1 MYWEDE
7 LSHNI
12 TSLEQLKE
20 YIDLSPEEEIEIAK
34 VINKHPMSITRYY
47 LKLITQNN
55 TLSPIYR
62 IVIPSCDERDR
73 LGSYDTSGEKLH
85 TKFRG
90 FQHKYPQTALIL
102 ATNRCA
108 SYCRFCFR
116 KRMVGLGNAEVLHR
130 LDNACNYI
138 AEHKEIDN
146 VLITGGDPLILPNSI
161 LREFIEKLLSI
172 EHIDFIRFGTRIPV
186 VLPSRIHSDR
196 EFLDMIENYNRG
208 HKKIYFVT
216 HFNHPDEITDQSS
229 RAIAELIRRGSVVSN
244 QTVLLREI
252 NDSPGVLAQLMKS
265 LTRMG
270 IVPYYIFQCRP
281 VKHTRK
287 RFQTTLKDGYEIVSK
302 TNAMINGHAKRF
314 RYIMSHKRGKIE
326 ILAIEGNTIFL
337 KQHQFK
343 DKRYADKFYKKR
355 LPNNASWFD
364 ELEPLQ

>member
-7 LSHNI
+7 LKYNI
-12 TSLEQLKE
+12 TSLEQLRE
-20 YIDLSPEEEIEIAK
+20 YIDMSPDEEIEIAK
-34 VINKHPMSITRYY
+34 VIKKHPMSITRYY
-47 LKLITQNN
+47 MKLIVQNN
-55 TLSPIYR
+55 TVSPVSR

-116 KRMVGLGNAEVLHR
+116 KRMVGLGNEEVLHR
-130 LDNACNYI
+130 LDNASDYI
-138 AEHKEIDN
+138 REHKEIDN

-196 EFLDMIENYNRG
+196 EFLDMIDKYNSPS
-208 HKKIYFVT
+208 KKIYFVT
-216 HFNHPDEITDQSS
+216 HFNHPDEITEESS
-229 RAIAELIRRGSVVSN
+229 RAIAELIRRGSVISN
-244 QTVLLREI
+244 QAVLLKGI
-252 NDSPGVLAQLMKS
+252 NDNPRVLAQLMKS
-265 LTRMG
+265 LTRTG

-281 VKHTRK
+281 VKHTGK
-287 RFQTTLKDGYEIVSK
+287 RFQTTLKDGYEIAAK
-302 TNAMINGHAKRF
+302 TNAMLNGHAKRF
-314 RYIMSHKRGKIE
+314 RYIMSHKIGKIE
-326 ILAIEGNTIFL
+326 ILAVEGNTIFL
-337 KQHQFK
+337 KQHQVK
-343 DKRYADKFYKKR
+343 DIKYADKFYKKR
-355 LPNNASWFD
+355 LPDNASWFD
-364 ELEPLQ
+364 ELEPIQ